1 MNDQELQKIVDDII
15 VEHDKHYEIKGVA
28 SLALKINN
36 ALKEVRAAQKK
47 EDESLV
53 WLSRFRKAEEKL
65 KAAREALKI
74 IDPAIGCGCGIDG
87 PCSQCCNIWTKVEE
101 ALLKIGGGE

>member
-65 KAAREALKI
+65 KTAREALKKAKRHLNVLETELAYYEI
-74 IDPAIGCGCGIDG
+74 RDFI
-87 PCSQCCNIWTKVEE
+87 
-101 ALLKIGGGE
+101 